1 MLEFAPYLL
10 PNMFKDLLV
19 SQFPLKASSW
29 TENKFFFF
37 CFTPLKAVRETEKK
51 KKQVCMGKRSELE
64 INVCPPPFQVKAVS
78 RQH

>member
-37 CFTPLKAVRETEKK
+37 LFYTLESSERNREEKETGLHGKK
-51 KKQVCMGKRSELE
+51 K
-64 INVCPPPFQVKAVS
+64 
-78 RQH
+78 

>member
-29 TENKFFFF
+29 TENKCFFLF
-37 CFTPLKAVRETEKK
+37 CFFTPLKAVRETEEKET
-51 KKQVCMGKRSELE
+51 GLHGE
-64 INVCPPPFQVKAVS
+64 NN
-78 RQH
+78 